1 MIQVKITTKKMKL
14 FNRTKFIKFLAVFT
28 LVGMSLAWPSY
39 AAPEDL
45 VVDFESTPLF
55 SEANFMPGNTVTRTV
70 KVTNNTGGSKDIV
83 VEAINVTDPD
93 DFSEALNIAISEGDS
108 ELYSDTLSNFFSD
121 GEVDLSAVA
130 GSGGS
135 ATYNFSITFVSSSGN
150 SYQENDL
157 GFDIIVGFK
166 GEGGGEESGGGDG
179 GGGSGGGG
187 SGGGGSGG
195 GGGTLTGLTIVDDTV
210 RVIDIETTSVTI
222 IWSTS
227 YRSTSRVVY
236 GTTPGLFDISSL
248 PNYGYPF
255 STVEADTPA
264 PSSGVYNHSVIVSG
278 LIPGT
283 TYYFRAIS
291 HASPDTVSFEH
302 NFSTLILNP
311 GNPNQDEGQGNSSA
325 GNAIVAGLQTGFDG
339 DDTTG
344 NGGDNSDGSGDTR
357 DVVVDGDSNE
367 EDTDNLFASIYS
379 SMGSF
384 VEGYFW
390 WILFL
395 LIIIII
401 LFFLRRRKD
410 DEDNPSS
417 SS

>member
-1 MIQVKITTKKMKL
+1 M
-14 FNRTKFIKFLAVFT
+14 
-28 LVGMSLAWPSY
+28 
-39 AAPEDL
+39 
-45 VVDFESTPLF
+45 
-55 SEANFMPGNTVTRTV
+55 
-70 KVTNNTGGSKDIV
+70 
-83 VEAINVTDPD
+83 
-93 DFSEALNIAISEGDS
+93 
-108 ELYSDTLSNFFSD
+108 
-121 GEVDLSAVA
+121 
-130 GSGGS
+130 
-135 ATYNFSITFVSSSGN
+135 
-150 SYQENDL
+150 
-157 GFDIIVGFK
+157 
-166 GEGGGEESGGGDG
+166 
-179 GGGSGGGG
+179 
-187 SGGGGSGG
+187 
-195 GGGTLTGLTIVDDTV
+195 
-210 RVIDIETTSVTI
+210 
-222 IWSTS
+222 
-227 YRSTSRVVY
+227 
-236 GTTPGLFDISSL
+236 
-248 PNYGYPF
+248 
-255 STVEADTPA
+255 
-264 PSSGVYNHSVIVSG
+264 
-278 LIPGT
+278 
-283 TYYFRAIS
+283 
-291 HASPDTVSFEH
+291 SFEH